1 VSQNF
6 NYKKFSLYGLVDA
19 SVGQSVWN
27 EGRHWALGDF
37 MTAEEDQTGKN
48 LGTAKPLGYYWRT
61 QDAGVGIGGFY
72 DALGPNSRTVEK
84 ASYAKIREVNAS
96 YNVGSVRGVGDWTVS
111 LIGRNLHTF
120 TSYTGFDPE
129 VGLSSVTGNV
139 AGSSALAAV
148 DAFNFPNIRTFTLSL
163 GTRF

>member
-1 VSQNF
+1 M
-6 NYKKFSLYGLVDA
+6 DA

-37 MTAEEDQTGKN
+37 MDREEDQDGKT
-48 LGTAKPLGYYWRT
+48 LATAKPLGYYWRT
-61 QDAGVGIGGFY
+61 QDAGVGVGGFY
-72 DALGPNSRTVEK
+72 DALGPNSRTVET
-84 ASYAKIREVNAS
+84 ASYAKIREINAS
-96 YNVGSVRGVGDWTVS
+96 YNVGAVRGVGDWTIS

-129 VGLSSVTGNV
+129 VGLTNVTNSS
-139 AGSSALAAV
+139 GSSALAAV
-148 DAFNFPNIRTFTLSL
+148 DAFNFPNTRSFTLAL